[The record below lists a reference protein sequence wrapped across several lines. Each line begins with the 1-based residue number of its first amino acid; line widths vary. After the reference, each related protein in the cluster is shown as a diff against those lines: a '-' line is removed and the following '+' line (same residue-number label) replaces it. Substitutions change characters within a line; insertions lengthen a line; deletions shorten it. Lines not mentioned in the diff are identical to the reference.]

1 MRDLRLTITVRN
13 NLLMRAIEGAGFDS
27 VAAFCRA
34 HGLDYQ
40 TTVKLVALKAAPIN
54 TRGGWM
60 PTAIKLAT
68 ALKALPEDLFPA
80 AFLTRALERNR
91 VEREISSD
99 DVPSLGFGGVQ
110 SIAYDPEAATMR
122 QEALSA
128 MRDAL
133 GTLNPR
139 EVAVLSAIY
148 GLETGEPQT
157 LREVGNKMNVTQER
171 VRQIQL
177 RAERRLKSM
186 QGLRGEKMKVARHLL
201 SAEG

>member
-1 MRDLRLTITVRN
+1 MKDLRLTITVRN

-40 TTVKLVALKAAPIN
+40 TTVKLVALKVAPIN
-54 TRGGWM
+54 TRGGWL
-60 PTAIKLAT
+60 PTATKIAT
-68 ALKALPEDLFPA
+68 ALKVLPEDLFPA
-80 AFLTRALERNR
+80 AFLTRVLERNR

-139 EVAVLSAIY
+139 EQSVIAAIY
-148 GLETGEPQT
+148 GLDGKPPRT
-157 LREVGNKMNVTQER
+157 LQQVGDTMNLTRESIR
-171 VRQIQL
+171 RIQMQ
-177 RAERRLKSM
+177 AEMRLKD
-186 QGLRGEKMKVARHLL
+186 GRGKRGEKMKVARHLL